1 MRVLITGA
9 SGMLGGELRRTFE
22 HHELTA
28 LDRAGL
34 DVTDAAAVSEAV
46 IGHDVVV
53 NAAAYTAVDAAETD
67 EDRAFAVN
75 ASGAGHVAAA
85 CAAHGAR
92 MVQISTDY
100 VFDGTATE
108 AYPEDAPRNPVSAYG
123 RTKAAGEELALAQ
136 NPGRTYIVRTAW
148 LYGAGG
154 RNFATTMLR
163 LAGERDTWAV
173 VDDQVGQPTWTG
185 DLAEKI
191 LELIE
196 RDAPGGIYH
205 ATNSGRTS
213 WFGFAREILRE
224 ASLDPERIT
233 PTTSAAFR
241 QAARRPSFS
250 VLGHDGWRRA
260 GMEPMRHW
268 REALHASGIAGPAD
282 GH

>member
-1 MRVLITGA
+1 MRILITGA
-9 SGMLGGELRRTFE
+9 SGMLGRDLRRAFQR
-22 HHELTA
+22 HEVTA

-34 DVTDAAAVSEAV
+34 DVTDVAAVMEAV

-85 CAAHGAR
+85 SAAHGAR

-108 AYPEDAPRNPVSAYG
+108 AYAEDAPRNPVSAYG
-123 RTKAAGEELALAQ
+123 RTKAAGEELALAR
-136 NPGRTYIVRTAW
+136 NPGRTYVVRTAW
-148 LYGAGG
+148 LYGAEG
-154 RNFATTMLR
+154 RSFASTMLR
-163 LAGERDTWAV
+163 LAGERDTWPV
-173 VDDQVGQPTWTG
+173 VDDQIGQPTWTR
-185 DLAEKI
+185 DLAEKL

-205 ATNSGRTS
+205 GTNSGRTS
-213 WFGFAREILRE
+213 WYGFAREILRE

-233 PTTSAAFR
+233 PTTSDAFP
-241 QAARRPSFS
+241 QTARRPSFS
-250 VLGHDGWRRA
+250 VLGHDAWGRV
-260 GMEPMRHW
+260 GIEPMRHW
-268 REALHASGIAGPAD
+268 REALHASGIARPAAS
-282 GH
+282 

>member
-1 MRVLITGA
+1 MRILVTGA
-9 SGMLGGELRRTFE
+9 SGMLGRDLCRAFE
-22 HHELTA
+22 RHEVTA

-34 DVTDAAAVSEAV
+34 DVTDAAAVMEAV
-46 IGHDVVV
+46 IGHDIVV

-85 CAAHGAR
+85 SAAHGAR

-108 AYPEDAPRNPVSAYG
+108 AYAEDAPRNPVSAYG
-123 RTKAAGEELALAQ
+123 RTKAAGEELALAR
-136 NPGRTYIVRTAW
+136 NPGRTYVVRTAW
-148 LYGAGG
+148 LYGAQG
-154 RNFATTMLR
+154 RSFASTMLR
-163 LAGERDTWAV
+163 LAGERDTWPV
-173 VDDQVGQPTWTG
+173 VDDQIGQPTWTR

-205 ATNSGRTS
+205 GTNSGRTS
-213 WFGFAREILRE
+213 WYGFAREILRE
-224 ASLDPERIT
+224 AALDPERIT
-233 PTTSAAFR
+233 PTTSDAFP

-250 VLGHDGWRRA
+250 VLGHDAWRRV
-260 GMEPMRHW
+260 GIEPMRHW
-268 REALHASGIAGPAD
+268 REALHASGIARPAAS
-282 GH
+282 